1 MQMSCDLIDYT
12 PFVDEMV
19 IGELDLSTVTMATVV
34 TMEPLV
40 TDAQSLVSVF
50 YDVHEITWSIRKM
63 NYGCYKIMWA
73 V

>member
-1 MQMSCDLIDYT
+1 MQMSCDLIDHT

-50 YDVHEITWSIRKM
+50 YDVI
-63 NYGCYKIMWA
+63 
-73 V
+73 